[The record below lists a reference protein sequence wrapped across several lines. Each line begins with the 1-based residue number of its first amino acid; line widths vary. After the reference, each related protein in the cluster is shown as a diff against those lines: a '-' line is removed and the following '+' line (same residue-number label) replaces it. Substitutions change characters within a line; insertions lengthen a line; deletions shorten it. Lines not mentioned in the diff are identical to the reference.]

1 MQRALKALHELAAIG
16 VLGSLACCLVL
27 TATAPKQSL
36 VGYAAVRQG
45 IAAITHWILVP
56 SLALVLVSG
65 LLAIAVN
72 RAYHDALWAWV
83 KAMLGIG
90 MFEGSLL
97 TVGASARRAADL
109 SAMAVSGQG
118 DAAQLAQVVRTEW
131 GGLWVLLVL
140 SVANIL
146 LAVWRPRLRR
156 TVSS

>member
-1 MQRALKALHELAAIG
+1 MQRVLKALHELAAIG

-27 TATAPKQSL
+27 AATAPTHSL
-36 VGYAAVRQG
+36 IGFAAVRAG

-65 LLAIAVN
+65 LLAIALN
-72 RAYHDALWAWV
+72 KAYHDAAWAWV
-83 KAMLGIG
+83 KALLGIG

-97 TVGASARRAADL
+97 TVGASARRAAEL
-109 SAMAVSGQG
+109 SAMAASGQG
-118 DAAQLAQVVRTEW
+118 DAAQLAQLIRTEW
-131 GGLWVLLVL
+131 GGLWVLVAL
-140 SVANIL
+140 SVANVL

>member
-1 MQRALKALHELAAIG
+1 
-16 VLGSLACCLVL
+16 
-27 TATAPKQSL
+27 
-36 VGYAAVRQG
+36 
-45 IAAITHWILVP
+45 
-56 SLALVLVSG
+56 
-65 LLAIAVN
+65 
-72 RAYHDALWAWV
+72 
-83 KAMLGIG
+83 